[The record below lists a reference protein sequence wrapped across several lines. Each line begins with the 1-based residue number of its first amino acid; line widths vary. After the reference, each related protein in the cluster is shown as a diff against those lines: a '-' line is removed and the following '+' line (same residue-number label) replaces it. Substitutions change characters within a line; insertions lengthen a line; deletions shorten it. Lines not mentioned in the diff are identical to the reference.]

1 MDITKYTKVIIAL
14 ALSGLSIL
22 FDIIGLA
29 IPQWL
34 VLSVGIYS
42 SSAGLWETCSEGG
55 GNSMC
60 NDLPETFVGKWPFFI
75 HLYNDY
81 KNNNL

>member
-34 VLSVGIYS
+34 VSSVGLYS
-42 SSAGLWETCSEGG
+42 YSAGLWERCIESG
-55 GNSMC
+55 GNSVC
-60 NDLPETFVGKWPFFI
+60 IDLPETLDGK
-75 HLYNDY
+75 
-81 KNNNL
+81 